1 MNRLLEIIKENP
13 DVTDRILALRQYV
26 ADQPQFSPIMHTY
39 INAIQKVMLRRSVLE
54 RSHNSFYA
62 WLSQAQ
68 QN

>member
-13 DVTDRILALRQYV
+13 NVTDRILALRQYV

-39 INAIQKVMLRRSVLE
+39 VNAIQKVMLKRSVVE
-54 RSHNSFYA
+54 RQHKDFYT